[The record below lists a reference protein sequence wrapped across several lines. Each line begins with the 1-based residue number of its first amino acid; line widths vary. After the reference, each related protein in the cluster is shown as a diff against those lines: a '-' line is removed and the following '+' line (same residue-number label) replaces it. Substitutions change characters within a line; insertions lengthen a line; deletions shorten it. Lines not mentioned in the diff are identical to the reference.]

1 MALEITLVVLGAAAL
16 LLALVGCVLPILPGP
31 IIGWVS
37 LLLIFFAGGAEL
49 ISVPLLAGMAAL
61 ALAAT
66 VTDQIL
72 PAAASKQA
80 GAGRAGV
87 IGSVVGMILGMIF
100 FPPFG
105 LIVGAFLGALL
116 GEVVFHKENEHPF
129 RSAFAVLRGT
139 LLATVVKL
147 AVTGVFAVVFVQR
160 AISLFG

>member
-1 MALEITLVVLGAAAL
+1 MALEIILVLIGVAAL
-16 LLALVGCVLPILPGP
+16 IAGFVGCVLPILPGP

-37 LLLIFFAGGAEL
+37 LLMIFLAGGAQL
-49 ISVPLLAGMAAL
+49 LSTALLAGMAAL
-61 ALAAT
+61 ALAGT

-87 IGSVVGMILGMIF
+87 IGSVAGMILGMIV
-100 FPPFG
+100 FPPLG

-116 GEVVFHKENEHPF
+116 GELVFHRENEHPF

-147 AVTGVFAVVFVQR
+147 AVTGVFAVIFVRR
-160 AISLFG
+160 AIELLG